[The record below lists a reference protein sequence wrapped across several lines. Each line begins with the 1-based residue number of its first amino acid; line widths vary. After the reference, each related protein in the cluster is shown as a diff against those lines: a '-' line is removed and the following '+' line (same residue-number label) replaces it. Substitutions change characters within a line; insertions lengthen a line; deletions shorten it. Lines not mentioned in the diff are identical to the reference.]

1 MWVKMCSKEFG
12 ITPRKIGSDLTP
24 KDQRKWT
31 AIIVIWIFKLANQ
44 LTAFWNNLLALYTSR
59 TLWHSKYEWF
69 KYNLQHYLPW
79 WMFFLSQSVH
89 KQILCLTREIS
100 ELHINPPTKSPVQ
113 PLIRVTMLWSYILP
127 VSLSTQE
134 LIPQLGSHMCWCRNT
149 SHAQVCKQSYLKGG
163 LRGVWHKE
171 WETTRNTVHLSRN
184 ASDFIS
190 HTSLALTSWLHLPTW
205 IVSWA
210 LSCSCQ
216 SSD

>member
-59 TLWHSKYEWF
+59 TLWHSEYEWF

-100 ELHINPPTKSPVQ
+100 ELHNWSPNKKSSSTSDQGHHVVILYSPSISFYPRVNPA
-113 PLIRVTMLWSYILP
+113 IRFSHVLM
-127 VSLSTQE
+127 QE
-134 LIPQLGSHMCWCRNT
+134 
-149 SHAQVCKQSYLKGG
+149 
-163 LRGVWHKE
+163 
-171 WETTRNTVHLSRN
+171 
-184 ASDFIS
+184 
-190 HTSLALTSWLHLPTW
+190 HLP
-205 IVSWA
+205 
-210 LSCSCQ
+210 CSSMQ
-216 SSD
+216 AKLPKERSARGLAQGMRNYKEYSAFV